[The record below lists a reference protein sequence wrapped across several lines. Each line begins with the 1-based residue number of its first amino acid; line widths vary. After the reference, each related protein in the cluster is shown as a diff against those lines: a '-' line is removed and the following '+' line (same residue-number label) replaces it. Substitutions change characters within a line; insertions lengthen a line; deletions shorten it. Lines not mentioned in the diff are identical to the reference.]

1 MSGLRGGPCF
11 PPVPSLNSL
20 RFGEFRQYV
29 SMAALWRA
37 PAAEDL
43 PFQFGLDGCQQRRMV
58 ENIRAVF
65 LDDLFTIAVAADHE
79 GIAPFRGPAN
89 IDVERGAFAVH
100 DICGSSACP

>member
-1 MSGLRGGPCF
+1 MLPS
-11 PPVPSLNSL
+11 VPSLNSL

-43 PFQFGLDGCQQRRMV
+43 PFQFGLHGCQQRRIA

-79 GIAPFRGPAN
+79 WDCPTSRAGQYRYRTAR
-89 IDVERGAFAVH
+89 V
-100 DICGSSACP
+100 CSARLLWFECLS